1 MDTEKIEYGIEENF
15 ACNKENIPPLN
26 GSEKF
31 FVKTISGK
39 EPETEVE
46 IYESSEV
53 IDKIKKSE
61 KHFFE
66 YFIGLW

>member
-1 MDTEKIEYGIEENF
+1 MNNNELRNF
-15 ACNKENIPPLN
+15 KDELN
-26 GSEKF
+26 
-31 FVKTISGK
+31 TGK
-39 EPETEVE
+39 LDNNFNDASAHLDRIIKKNTEVE
-46 IYESSEV
+46 VPESFEA

>member
-1 MDTEKIEYGIEENF
+1 MEKIKYGIEKNF
-15 ACNKENIPPLN
+15 AGNKENKPPLN
-26 GSEKF
+26 SSEKF
-31 FVKTISGK
+31 CTKIISEIQRKKG
-39 EPETEVE
+39 VE

>member
-1 MDTEKIEYGIEENF
+1 MNNDELRNF
-15 ACNKENIPPLN
+15 KNELN
-26 GSEKF
+26 TRKLDNSFDHVSAHLDRIIK
-31 FVKTISGK
+31 KN
-39 EPETEVE
+39 TEVE
-46 IYESSEV
+46 VPESFEA